1 MSDHGLS
8 AQRFIAHTLI
18 QRYRRAVSLKD
29 MQTHTVKRLCPRNR
43 LCLLHQ
49 LTPIASASLVGIK
62 THGANVVATGRRWKF
77 HEGSHQMKPVRPCK
91 RVSRILRTGNKRI
104 AMQPP
109 YSFTFRFKNL
119 AIAVRGCG
127 IQPRKQVLD
136 PTVFLRNAAKSST
149 LSNVKSCIDK
159 PSNHFLIIR
168 SCPNLGPATSRPN
181 LSNE

>member
-8 AQRFIAHTLI
+8 AQRFIAHALI
-18 QRYRRAVSLKD
+18 QRYRRAVSRKD
-29 MQTHTVKRLCPRNR
+29 MQTHTVKRFCPRNR

-49 LTPIASASLVGIK
+49 LTPIASAALVGIK
-62 THGANVVATGRRWKF
+62 THGANVVAIGPRWKF
-77 HEGSHQMKPVRPCK
+77 REGPRQMIPVRPQK
-91 RVSRILRTGNKRI
+91 GVSRILRTGIKRI

-136 PTVFLRNAAKSST
+136 DETGLPTRNRSLIQRFKDAACSLQAHICQERYITNLRISD
-149 LSNVKSCIDK
+149 LY
-159 PSNHFLIIR
+159 
-168 SCPNLGPATSRPN
+168 
-181 LSNE
+181 